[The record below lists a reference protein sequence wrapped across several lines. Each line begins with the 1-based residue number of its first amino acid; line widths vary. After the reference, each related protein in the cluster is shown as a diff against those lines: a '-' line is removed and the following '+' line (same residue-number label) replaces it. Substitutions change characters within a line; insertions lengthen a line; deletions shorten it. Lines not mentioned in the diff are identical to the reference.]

1 MLKVGQK
8 VRIVVPKSDNSL
20 VYTSHSKIGEIIQ
33 IIITPTNIF
42 EEEKI
47 KLDVHVKV
55 DQTVHVVSRNWLE
68 VIE

>member
-1 MLKVGQK
+1 
-8 VRIVVPKSDNSL
+8 
-20 VYTSHSKIGEIIQ
+20 VYTSHNKIGEIIQ